1 MMLYLFRSVVYLQ
14 VQSARVLSPFMP
26 RNYLLLLSSLDV
38 ARQMYLFAAEIPCLS
53 LHLSIEEKF
62 SSGYKKSFLQV
73 PSASPRSNTARK
85 RLARA
90 TNATMHASRARAMLP
105 LLSVCAVA
113 LLLSPASADPALLDP
128 AVGGDSW
135 HADSPAEAPT
145 AVAGTLGWAEDEVAG
160 GIAVAPGRRA
170 FRPRHQPSALSPE
183 QRRDLEHESRCG
195 PRVPVRGGVFPWPG
209 CKPRCRGGGD
219 GGAATAPAVHHLQ
232 PLIDA
237 P

>member
-1 MMLYLFRSVVYLQ
+1 
-14 VQSARVLSPFMP
+14 
-26 RNYLLLLSSLDV
+26 
-38 ARQMYLFAAEIPCLS
+38 
-53 LHLSIEEKF
+53 
-62 SSGYKKSFLQV
+62 
-73 PSASPRSNTARK
+73 
-85 RLARA
+85 
-90 TNATMHASRARAMLP
+90 MHASRARAMLP

-160 GIAVAPGRRA
+160 GIAVAPG
-170 FRPRHQPSALSPE
+170 SPE

-195 PRVPVRGGVFPWPG
+195 PRVPVRGGVFPWSG
-209 CKPRCRGGGD
+209 RKPRCRGGGD